1 MADTPQVTSVELTSP
16 ETMEKMTAGLT
27 EPQKTMFRESQ
38 RLGREGAQEQ
48 AQKSVSAE
56 RGLLARQKEIG
67 QREKSYIE
75 DAEKGLI
82 EPKAFEPTREN
93 AADLAGIFSIVTIA
107 GLFSGGK
114 GRYSSTAALNNMAAA
129 MEGYRKG
136 RKDLFDREMKEFEK
150 NLKATQEHNSFIK
163 SKIDNYLKLL
173 SVDKDLA
180 QQEAKVLQA
189 EAAGSKLAV
198 DAERGNIQ
206 ELLKTDLAL
215 TRMDK
220 QLQGVLAR
228 VAASQG
234 KMDSKTK
241 GEIRGNLSTLANI
254 SDLSNMLPTVPDAG
268 RIFGIIAGNVP
279 ENIQQYYASPQA
291 RQAISLLQNI
301 SSQILKLRSGATVT
315 VAEFARQR
323 GFLPQRSDSPE
334 AIQDKLRGLWDA
346 ISNETTGYG
355 LNKNQLN
362 ETVDELQQIP
372 PPLSPSY
379 RPSVSGGA
387 PVPGTQVAPQQP
399 RAKLNNRTIVVRG
412 GKWVYEDTGE
422 EAK

>member
-1 MADTPQVTSVELTSP
+1 MADTTQITSVQPTSP
-16 ETMEKMTAGLT
+16 ETMEKMIGGLT

-38 RLGREGAQEQ
+38 RLGKEGAREQ
-48 AQKSVSAE
+48 AQKSIEAE
-56 RGLLARQKEIG
+56 RGLLRRQEEIG
-67 QREKSYIE
+67 GKEKAYIE
-75 DAEKGLI
+75 EAEKGLI
-82 EPKAFEPTREN
+82 EPKSFEPTREN
-93 AADLAGIFSIVTIA
+93 ATDLVGLFSIVTIA
-107 GLFSGGK
+107 GLLSGGK
-114 GRYSSTAALNNMAAA
+114 SKTSAQAALGNMAAA

-136 RKDLFDREMKEFEK
+136 RKDLFDREMKEFER
-150 NLKATQEHNSFIK
+150 NLKATQERNNFIK
-163 SKIDNYLKLL
+163 TKIENYIRLM
-173 SVDKDLA
+173 SVDREKA
-180 QQEAKVLQA
+180 MQEAKVLQA

-241 GEIRGNLSTLANI
+241 GEIRGNLSTLGNI

-268 RIFGIIAGNVP
+268 RIFGIIGGNVP
-279 ENIQQYYASPQA
+279 EGIQQYYASPQA

-334 AIQDKLRGLWDA
+334 TIQDKLRGLWDA
-346 ISNETTGYG
+346 VRNETNGYG
-355 LNKNQLN
+355 RTQNQLN
-362 ETVDELQQIP
+362 ETMDEIQQIP
-372 PPLSPSY
+372 PPLAPSY
-379 RPSVSGGA
+379 RPSVSGSEPATGA
-387 PVPGTQVAPQQP
+387 PLATQPK
-399 RAKLNNRTIVVRG
+399 AKLNGRTIVVRG
-412 GKWVYEDTGE
+412 GKWVYEDTGQ